1 MTTLIYI
8 ISFFII
14 FVLFIYGMVN
24 YNLKNAL
31 DHYINKEKFTNF
43 TEILPKNDKSIRP
56 IDSCTQQDKDNE
68 KIVYS
73 PSAGGIPDAP
83 WKYNN
88 YVQDVYKK
96 NKDEALGKEN
106 GKYCI
111 KKPKLLFDG
120 IWSPYI
126 FTKDGY
132 EHTKWSLTNGNLSEG
147 EVCMKSLY
155 DNLKTMPKDL
165 PPDCPVKCLTDCDLG
180 VYCNGPVF
188 NDPQD
193 LTSKID
199 EQYICFPS
207 VFSPDGN
214 QNPLPTYGF

>member
-8 ISFFII
+8 LSFFVL

-31 DHYINKEKFTNF
+31 DHYVHKERFTNN
-43 TEILPKNDKSIRP
+43 TEILPLNTTSIRP
-56 IDSCTQQDKDNE
+56 IDDCSQQDKNKE
-68 KIVYS
+68 KLVYS
-73 PSAGGIPDAP
+73 PSAGGIPENP

-88 YVQDVYKK
+88 YVEDIYKK
-96 NKDEALGKEN
+96 DATNPLGKEN

-155 DNLKTMPKDL
+155 DTLKTMPKEL
-165 PPDCPVKCLTDCDLG
+165 PPDCPVKCLTNCDVG

-214 QNPLPTYGF
+214 KNPLTTYGF